1 MAKIGFTKL
10 GLKLNNEIQYI
21 EFNEQT
27 IEVKQYLPVE
37 EKLKLITNV
46 LELSHDSNNF
56 SNPFKE
62 LDISVNSDAYYEGA
76 TINNHAIKV
85 KQYIPIEEKI
95 EIATNV
101 LKNSFDEKNSFANP
115 VKVSVYTTLEIIEK
129 YTNVSFT
136 EKQKENPTKLYDLLV
151 GNGFAAAVI
160 KAIPK
165 PEYNEVLIGIK
176 QTIKSVYEYQ
186 NSVLGILENISQDYS
201 NVKFDVN
208 EIQKQLAE
216 TEDLGLVKDIVTKL
230 G

>member
-10 GLKLNNEIQYI
+10 GLKPNNEIQYI

-37 EKLKLITNV
+37 EKLELITNV

-56 SNPFKE
+56 S
-62 LDISVNSDAYYEGA
+62 
-76 TINNHAIKV
+76 
-85 KQYIPIEEKI
+85 
-95 EIATNV
+95 
-101 LKNSFDEKNSFANP
+101 NP

-129 YTNVSFT
+129 YTNVNFT

-160 KAIPK
+160 KAIPE
-165 PEYNEVLIGIK
+165 PEYDEILTGIK
-176 QTIKSVYEYQ
+176 QTIKSVYKYQ
-186 NSVLGILENISQDYS
+186 NSILGILDTVSQDYS
-201 NVKFDVN
+201 NLNLDAT
-208 EIQKQLAE
+208 EIQKKLADPNNME
-216 TEDLGLVKDIVTKL
+216 LLKGIMTKL

>member
-10 GLKLNNEIQYI
+10 GLKPNNEIQYI

-37 EKLKLITNV
+37 EKLELITNV

-56 SNPFKE
+56 S
-62 LDISVNSDAYYEGA
+62 
-76 TINNHAIKV
+76 
-85 KQYIPIEEKI
+85 
-95 EIATNV
+95 
-101 LKNSFDEKNSFANP
+101 NP

-129 YTNVSFT
+129 YTNVNFT

-160 KAIPK
+160 KAIPE
-165 PEYNEVLIGIK
+165 PEYHEILTGIK
-176 QTIKSVYEYQ
+176 QTIKSVYKYQ
-186 NSVLGILENISQDYS
+186 NSVMGILDTISQDYS
-201 NVKFDVN
+201 NLNLDASA
-208 EIQKQLAE
+208 IHQQLADPE
-216 TEDLGLVKDIVTKL
+216 NMALLKNIMTKL

>member
-1 MAKIGFTKL
+1 MPKIGFTKL

-56 SNPFKE
+56 SNP
-62 LDISVNSDAYYEGA
+62 
-76 TINNHAIKV
+76 
-85 KQYIPIEEKI
+85 
-95 EIATNV
+95 
-101 LKNSFDEKNSFANP
+101 

-160 KAIPK
+160 KAIPES
-165 PEYNEVLIGIK
+165 EYNEILTTID
-176 QTIKSVYEYQ
+176 QTIESVYKYQ
-186 NSVLGILENISQDYS
+186 NSILGILDTISQDYS
-201 NVKFDVN
+201 NLNLDAA
-208 EIQKQLAE
+208 EIQKKLADPE
-216 TEDLGLVKDIVTKL
+216 NLELFKSIITKL